1 MQKKFKSHSEAIL
14 APNKAKKNDT
24 PTAKMNDAPRKKTI
38 VCHCWPGVYEA
49 ACRLINDY
57 SHDELLG
64 KKMSMS
70 DFINIVISATHM
82 QAFGVLP
89 DFDNEFSKGEN

>member
-1 MQKKFKSHSEAIL
+1 MQKKFKSQPEPVL
-14 APNKAKKNDT
+14 AQNTAKKNDT
-24 PTAKMNDAPRKKTI
+24 PCKKTI
-38 VCHCWPGVYEA
+38 VCHCWPGVYEV

-70 DFINIVISATHM
+70 DFINVVISATHM
-82 QAFGVLP
+82 QAYSVLP